1 MQIKKSK
8 LPLLEMQPADILALS
23 NKLLNTGEIVGIA
36 GFIGLNIALFVLMVA
51 FC

>member
-8 LPLLEMQPADILALS
+8 LPPRDMLSTNISILTT
-23 NKLLNTGEIVGIA
+23 KEIIGIA

-51 FC
+51 FY